1 MIGFR
6 EIPAINKKSLLQLS
20 AMMLVLILNSSYKQM
35 AISNKVQYSC
45 AESRSREIMGHTPED
60 MKSFETTFGLQVF
73 AFGVFVSLLEVNQFL
88 SFSQSTDKELGDKSW
103 IKRYLHCYFSKVGN
117 NSNHN
122 CNITSRSSS
131 LLLQSYCTS
140 QYITSFMDGNESN
153 FIVDFIDTYWGC
165 IISSSFEDLAK
176 QSFYLAAV
184 LENTLILHF
193 HYRFKTRKCFAKV
206 INTLY
211 NHQSKSD
218 HYLVLALTYFVNNV
232 SFEIRRNLK
241 CFHVL
246 IVNYADEVSIQHF
259 FCIIYSVS
267 KSLTA

>member
-1 MIGFR
+1 MIAFR
-6 EIPAINKKSLLQLS
+6 EVPAINKKSLLQLS

-45 AESRSREIMGHTPED
+45 TESRSREIMDHALEN
-60 MKSFETTFGLQVF
+60 MESFETTFGLQVF
-73 AFGVFVSLLEVNQFL
+73 AFGVFASLLEVNQFL
-88 SFSQSTDKELGDKSW
+88 SFTQSTDKELDDKSW
-103 IKRYLHCYFSKVGN
+103 IKQCLHCYISKVGN
-117 NSNHN
+117 NSNNN

-153 FIVDFIDTYWGC
+153 CIVDFIDSYWGF
-165 IISSSFEDLAK
+165 IMSSNFEDLAK
-176 QSFYLAAV
+176 QSFYVAAV

-206 INTLY
+206 INTLH

-218 HYLVLALTYFVNNV
+218 HYLALALTYFVNNV
-232 SFEIRRNLK
+232 SFKIIRNFK
-241 CFHVL
+241 CFHLL
-246 IVNYADEVSIQHF
+246 IVSYADEVSIQHF